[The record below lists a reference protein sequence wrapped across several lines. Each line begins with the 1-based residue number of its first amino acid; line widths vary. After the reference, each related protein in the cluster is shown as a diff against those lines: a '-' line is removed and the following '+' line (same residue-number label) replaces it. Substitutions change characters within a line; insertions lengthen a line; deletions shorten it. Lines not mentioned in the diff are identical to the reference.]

1 MPRIIKLTKRQLKET
16 DSSDFDYIDDENDMP
31 SRIGQSQISVNGKV
45 DDTESG
51 DTLIGDRVAKSMTPQ
66 TYSRF
71 NNYSNGYCHRMRE
84 GVDVN
89 KDNVDDF
96 YNNDE
101 LDMLSNGDN
110 NDNLIKIPQGVDYK
124 TNMLVDAMNNLNPKQ
139 QAIVINKILE
149 NVDMISIPYRWKKE
163 LIVKLLSNN
172 KIK

>member
-16 DSSDFDYIDDENDMP
+16 DISDFDYIDDENDMP

-51 DTLIGDRVAKSMTPQ
+51 DTLIGDRVAKWMTPQ
-66 TYSRF
+66 TYSLF
-71 NNYSNGYCHRMRE
+71 NNDSNGYCHRMRE

-163 LIVKLLSNN
+163 LIMKLLSNN

>member
-1 MPRIIKLTKRQLKET
+1 MPRIIKLTKQQLKET
-16 DSSDFDYIDDENDMP
+16 DNGDFDYIDDENDMP
-31 SRIGQSQISVNGKV
+31 SRIGQSQISVDGKV

-51 DTLIGDRVAKSMTPQ
+51 DTLIGDRIAKTMTPQ

-96 YNNDE
+96 YNND
-101 LDMLSNGDN
+101 
-110 NDNLIKIPQGVDYK
+110 NLIKIPQGVDYK

-139 QAIVINKILE
+139 QAIVVNKILE
-149 NVDMISIPYRWKKE
+149 NVNMNSIPYSWKKE
-163 LIVKLLSNN
+163 LIMKLLSNN